1 MSNCCHTIYAM
12 RQDFA
17 GVESAGNLSSW
28 EAVETI
34 LNQRQ
39 QARAAELAR
48 LRAIEDAKRL

>member
-1 MSNCCHTIYAM
+1 M